1 MRNKTA
7 KDEKQV
13 NGKAGDDA
21 LQILTVR
28 LPVWLHKAL
37 KVKCA
42 QEGRKMQDVAFE
54 KLSEDVGGKR
64 PTEPRPRTVG

>member
-1 MRNKTA
+1 MRNETV
-7 KDEKQV
+7 KDEKQAS
-13 NGKAGDDA
+13 GKAGDDA

-42 QEGRKMQDVAFE
+42 QEGRKMQNIALE
-54 KLSEDVGGKR
+54 KFTEYVGSKPAGMRPGKK
-64 PTEPRPRTVG
+64 G